1 MCRKIG
7 RDDKAE
13 LQTEVDGRIDGV
25 LERLTNSTVFAWAKL
40 CVIKHIKETEGIM
53 IWKIGLQ
60 GNEHRVGS
68 RYHNLV
74 EKCSC
79 RSRST

>member
-1 MCRKIG
+1 MCRKVG

-40 CVIKHIKETEGIM
+40 CVIKHIKETEGDHDM
-53 IWKIGLQ
+53 EDWFAG
-60 GNEHRVGS
+60 
-68 RYHNLV
+68 
-74 EKCSC
+74 
-79 RSRST
+79 